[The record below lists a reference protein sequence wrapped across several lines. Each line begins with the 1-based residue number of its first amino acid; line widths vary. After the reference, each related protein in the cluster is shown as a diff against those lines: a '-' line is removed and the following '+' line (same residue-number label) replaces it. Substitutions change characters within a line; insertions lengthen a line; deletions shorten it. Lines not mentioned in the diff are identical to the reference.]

1 MMKLN
6 GCIFWLNWE
15 LLKNIIIFG
24 IRMAIVLKKNLIADL
39 LKIKEILKTR
49 MKLCERKITTDLPK
63 KNT

>member
-1 MMKLN
+1 MHFLIKL
-6 GCIFWLNWE
+6 
-15 LLKNIIIFG
+15 
-24 IRMAIVLKKNLIADL
+24 RIVKKYNYIWNKDGNSIKKEFDSRL

>member
-1 MMKLN
+1 M
-6 GCIFWLNWE
+6 
-15 LLKNIIIFG
+15 LKNIIIFG

-39 LKIKEILKTR
+39 LKIKEISKTR